1 MQKGNIAVQTENIFP
16 IIKRFLYSDHEIFLR
31 ELVSN
36 AVDASNK
43 LKALSRRGEAKGEI
57 GELKIEILIDKDART
72 ITIRDHGI
80 GMTEEEVKRYLN
92 QVAFSSAQ
100 EFLEKY
106 KDETNIIGNF
116 GLGFYS
122 AFMVASTV
130 EVQTRSWQEGSTG
143 VRWICE
149 GNPEYTLELIE
160 KDTRGTDI
168 ILHVAEDSV
177 EFLENERI
185 GGLLEKYCKF
195 LPIPI
200 QFGTKDE
207 TIEEGEGEEKTERT
221 IQVDNII
228 NTPDPAWRKQ
238 PADLTDEDY
247 RNFYHELYPHSYE
260 SPLFWIHLNIDYPFT
275 LNGILYFPKLGN
287 SLEVQRNKI
296 QLYSNQVFVTDS
308 VKEIVPEFL
317 TLLHG
322 VIDSP
327 DIPLNVSRSYLQADS
342 NVKKISGFIT
352 KKVADKLAEL
362 FNKDRADFE
371 SKWSDLGIFVKYG
384 MLSDD
389 KFYEKAV
396 KFALVK
402 NLEGQFLPIEEYVEK
417 IKPTQTDKH
426 DKVVIIYATQ
436 PDAQHTQIEACK
448 AYGYDVVVMD
458 QPMIDSPFMQQ
469 LEYKLGSVV
478 FVRVD
483 SDTAS
488 NLIQKDEKPELVL
501 NEEEK
506 TKVKDLFTGVVTD
519 PGGRVEVQALS
530 PQDAPVLITR
540 PEFMRRM
547 KEMQAMQGMSMDGF
561 PDSFQVIVNG
571 NHELVTKRILQ
582 ETDETKR
589 TATAKY
595 LYQLALLNQGMLKGA
610 ELTEFTKRSLEQ
622 I

>member
-57 GELKIEILIDKDART
+57 GELKIEILLDKEAKT
-72 ITIRDHGI
+72 LTIRDQGI
-80 GMTEEEVKRYLN
+80 GMSEEEVKKYLN

-122 AFMVASTV
+122 AFMVASSV
-130 EVQTRSWQEGSTG
+130 EVHTKSWKDNEPA
-143 VRWICE
+143 VRWTCE
-149 GNPEYTLELIE
+149 GNPEYTLESIE
-160 KDTRGTDI
+160 KSTRGTDV
-168 ILHVAEDSV
+168 ILHIAEDSL

-185 GGLLEKYCKF
+185 EGLLEKYCKF
-195 LPIPI
+195 LPVAI
-200 QFGTKDE
+200 QFGTKDQ
-207 TIEEGEGEEKTERT
+207 TISEGEGEEQTERT
-221 IQVDNII
+221 IQVDHII
-228 NTPDPAWRKQ
+228 NNPEPAWRKQ
-238 PADLTDEDY
+238 PVDLTDEDY
-247 RNFYHELYPHSYE
+247 RNFYRELYPHSYE
-260 SPLFWIHLNIDYPFT
+260 SPLFWIHLNIDFPFNLT
-275 LNGILYFPKLGN
+275 GILYFPKLGN
-287 SLEVQRNKI
+287 SLEMQRNKI

-342 NVKKISGFIT
+342 NVKRISGFIT
-352 KKVADKLAEL
+352 KKVADKLGEL

-371 SKWSDLGIFVKYG
+371 SKWGDLGIFVKYG
-384 MLSDD
+384 MLSDE
-389 KFYEKAV
+389 KFYEKAI
-396 KFALVK
+396 KYALVK
-402 NLEGQFLPIEEYVEK
+402 NLDGQFFPIEEYVEK
-417 IKPTQTDKH
+417 VKPTQTDKH
-426 DKVVIIYATQ
+426 NKVVLIYTNQ
-436 PDAQHTQIEACK
+436 PEAQHVQIEACK
-448 AYGYDVVVMD
+448 DYGYEVVVMD

-483 SDTAS
+483 SDTVN
-488 NLIQKDEKPELVL
+488 NLIQKDDKPELVL

-506 TKVKDLFTGVVTD
+506 TKVQEVFTAVVSD
-519 PGGRVEVQALS
+519 PMARVEIKALS
-530 PQDAPVLITR
+530 PQEAPVVITR

-547 KEMQAMQGMSMDGF
+547 KEMQAMQGMSMDF

-571 NHELVTKRILQ
+571 NHELVTKKILH
-582 ETDETKR
+582 EGDELQRGKL
-589 TATAKY
+589 AKY

-610 ELTEFTKRSLEQ
+610 DLAEFTKQSLEKL
-622 I
+622 